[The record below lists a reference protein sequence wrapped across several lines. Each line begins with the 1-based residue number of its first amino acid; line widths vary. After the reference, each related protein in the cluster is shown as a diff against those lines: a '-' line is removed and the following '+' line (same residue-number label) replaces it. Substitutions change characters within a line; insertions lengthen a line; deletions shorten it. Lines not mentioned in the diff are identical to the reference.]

1 MFYKNLPRATTCF
14 SFFSARMGK
23 KGRRGCHAVERNAFS
38 PAFFGAGGRLP
49 MGGLGVPPFA
59 KKRETAYTVKA
70 WAQVVQVL
78 ASADSD
84 GDPLYTPVLHL
95 LAEGEGYT
103 KRGSPTR
110 EEGRFQTGA
119 WVEVRYPPG
128 RPSRFM
134 QAGEVGTSA
143 ASAVLCLGAFLCFV
157 GALVQLVQNWNLFF

>member
-1 MFYKNLPRATTCF
+1 MPWSEMLFPLLFLALGAACLWAAWVF
-14 SFFSARMGK
+14 
-23 KGRRGCHAVERNAFS
+23 RR
-38 PAFFGAGGRLP
+38 
-49 MGGLGVPPFA
+49 FA

-78 ASADSD
+78 TSADS
-84 GDPLYTPVLHL
+84 
-95 LAEGEGYT
+95 
-103 KRGSPTR
+103 
-110 EEGRFQTGA
+110 GA

-157 GALVQLVQNWNLFF
+157 GALVQLVQNWNLYF

>member
-1 MFYKNLPRATTCF
+1 
-14 SFFSARMGK
+14 
-23 KGRRGCHAVERNAFS
+23 
-38 PAFFGAGGRLP
+38 
-49 MGGLGVPPFA
+49 MGGLGVPPL
-59 KKRETAYTVKA
+59 RQKA
-70 WAQVVQVL
+70 G
-78 ASADSD
+78 D
-84 GDPLYTPVLHL
+84 GLHRKGLGPGGAGAGLCRFQRGPLYTPVLHL

-110 EEGRFQTGA
+110 KEGRFQTGA

-157 GALVQLVQNWNLFF
+157 GALVQLVQNWNLYF

>member
-1 MFYKNLPRATTCF
+1 MPWSEMLFPLLFLALGAACLWAAWVF
-14 SFFSARMGK
+14 
-23 KGRRGCHAVERNAFS
+23 RR
-38 PAFFGAGGRLP
+38 
-49 MGGLGVPPFA
+49 FA

-95 LAEGEGYT
+95 LAEGESYT

-134 QAGEVGTSA
+134 QAGEVGISA

-157 GALVQLVQNWNLFF
+157 GVLVQLVQNWNLYF

>member
-1 MFYKNLPRATTCF
+1 MPWSEMLFPCF
-14 SFFSARMGK
+14 FWRWGPPAYGRPGCSAASPK
-23 KGRRGCHAVERNAFS
+23 SGRQPH
-38 PAFFGAGGRLP
+38 
-49 MGGLGVPPFA
+49 
-59 KKRETAYTVKA
+59 TVKA

-110 EEGRFQTGA
+110 EESRFQTGA

-157 GALVQLVQNWNLFF
+157 GALVQLVQNWNLYFLGRAP

>member
-1 MFYKNLPRATTCF
+1 M
-14 SFFSARMGK
+14 
-23 KGRRGCHAVERNAFS
+23 ERNAFS

-49 MGGLGVPPFA
+49 MGGLGVPP
-59 KKRETAYTVKA
+59 VCQKA
-70 WAQVVQVL
+70 GDNLPRKGLAQVVQVL
-78 ASADSD
+78 CSADSD

-157 GALVQLVQNWNLFF
+157 GALVQLVQNWNLYF

>member
-1 MFYKNLPRATTCF
+1 MPWSEMLFPLLFLALGAACLWAAWVF
-14 SFFSARMGK
+14 
-23 KGRRGCHAVERNAFS
+23 RR
-38 PAFFGAGGRLP
+38 
-49 MGGLGVPPFA
+49 FA
-59 KKRETAYTVKA
+59 KKRETTYTVKA

-95 LAEGEGYT
+95 LAEGEGCT

-143 ASAVLCLGAFLCFV
+143 ASAVLCPGGLSLLCGGAGAAGPKLESLFLGCAP
-157 GALVQLVQNWNLFF
+157 

>member
-1 MFYKNLPRATTCF
+1 MPWSKMLFPLLFLALGAACLWAAWVF
-14 SFFSARMGK
+14 
-23 KGRRGCHAVERNAFS
+23 RR
-38 PAFFGAGGRLP
+38 
-49 MGGLGVPPFA
+49 FA

-95 LAEGEGYT
+95 LAEGEGFT

-134 QAGEVGTSA
+134 QAGEVETSA

>member
-1 MFYKNLPRATTCF
+1 M
-14 SFFSARMGK
+14 
-23 KGRRGCHAVERNAFS
+23 EQNAFS

-49 MGGLGVPPFA
+49 MGGLGVPPL
-59 KKRETAYTVKA
+59 RQKA
-70 WAQVVQVL
+70 GDGLHRKGWAQVVQVL

-157 GALVQLVQNWNLFF
+157 GALVQLVQNWNLYF

>member
-1 MFYKNLPRATTCF
+1 M
-14 SFFSARMGK
+14 
-23 KGRRGCHAVERNAFS
+23 
-38 PAFFGAGGRLP
+38 
-49 MGGLGVPPFA
+49 
-59 KKRETAYTVKA
+59 
-70 WAQVVQVL
+70 VQVL

-143 ASAVLCLGAFLCFV
+143 ASAVRCLGAFLCFV
-157 GALVQLVQNWNLFF
+157 GALVQLVQNWNLYF

>member
-1 MFYKNLPRATTCF
+1 MCIRD
-14 SFFSARMGK
+14 R
-23 KGRRGCHAVERNAFS
+23 
-38 PAFFGAGGRLP
+38 
-49 MGGLGVPPFA
+49 
-59 KKRETAYTVKA
+59 
-70 WAQVVQVL
+70 
-78 ASADSD
+78 
-84 GDPLYTPVLHL
+84 
-95 LAEGEGYT
+95 GYT

-134 QAGEVGTSA
+134 QAGEVETSA

>member
-1 MFYKNLPRATTCF
+1 MPWSEMLFPLLFLA
-14 SFFSARMGK
+14 MGAACLWAAWVF
-23 KGRRGCHAVERNAFS
+23 RR
-38 PAFFGAGGRLP
+38 
-49 MGGLGVPPFA
+49 FA

-78 ASADSD
+78 CSADSD

-95 LAEGEGYT
+95 PAEGEGYT

-157 GALVQLVQNWNLFF
+157 GALVQLVQNGDLFF

>member
-23 KGRRGCHAVERNAFS
+23 KGRRGCHAVEQNAFS
-38 PAFFGAGGRLP
+38 PAIFGAGGRLP
-49 MGGLGVPPFA
+49 MGGLGVPPFCQ
-59 KKRETAYTVKA
+59 KA
-70 WAQVVQVL
+70 GDNLHRKGLGPGGAGAVL
-78 ASADSD
+78 CRFRRGPPVHPGPPSA
-84 GDPLYTPVLHL
+84 GRGGELHQAGL
-95 LAEGEGYT
+95 
-103 KRGSPTR
+103 PTR

>member
-1 MFYKNLPRATTCF
+1 
-14 SFFSARMGK
+14 MGK
-23 KGRRGCHAVERNAFS
+23 KGRRGCNTRSSVSEMLFPLLFLAL
-38 PAFFGAGGRLP
+38 GAACLWAAWVFRR
-49 MGGLGVPPFA
+49 FA

-84 GDPLYTPVLHL
+84 GDPPVHPRSLHL

-103 KRGSPTR
+103 QAGLPPPGRKAGSKRALGWR
-110 EEGRFQTGA
+110 CAIR
-119 WVEVRYPPG
+119 PG

-143 ASAVLCLGAFLCFV
+143 ASAVRCLGAFLCFV
-157 GALVQLVQNWNLFF
+157 GALVQLVQN

>member
-14 SFFSARMGK
+14 SFFSARMGE

-38 PAFFGAGGRLP
+38 PAFLALGAACLWAAWVFRR
-49 MGGLGVPPFA
+49 FA

-78 ASADSD
+78 CSADSD

-95 LAEGEGYT
+95 LAEGESYT

-157 GALVQLVQNWNLFF
+157 GALVQLVQNWNLYF

>member
-14 SFFSARMGK
+14 SFFPLGWGK
-23 KGRRGCHAVERNAFS
+23 KGRRGCHAVERNAS
-38 PAFFGAGGRLP
+38 
-49 MGGLGVPPFA
+49 
-59 KKRETAYTVKA
+59 YTVKA

>member
-1 MFYKNLPRATTCF
+1 
-14 SFFSARMGK
+14 
-23 KGRRGCHAVERNAFS
+23 
-38 PAFFGAGGRLP
+38 
-49 MGGLGVPPFA
+49 MGGLGVPPL
-59 KKRETAYTVKA
+59 RQKA
-70 WAQVVQVL
+70 GDNLHRKGLGPGGAGL
-78 ASADSD
+78 CSADSD

-157 GALVQLVQNWNLFF
+157 GALVQLVQNWNLYF